1 MNDRWAFLRVRTLSL
16 LLVASA
22 SLSCSITPKEQA
34 LEDIRDTTIIPN
46 LGSYDEQVQK
56 EAVAR
61 MLSILDNAPEVGK
74 TLLVASLADPVQD
87 ERTKVVCA
95 WLLSTVGD
103 RRALPTLMDLLG
115 KGSSSSE
122 SLVREA
128 VVSYG
133 ASVVSA
139 VARVLEDGNDL
150 ARIAAAEALIEL
162 DVSEGIDALAAR
174 YSREPQSRVRFLIL
188 CGLAA
193 DPRRSVIN
201 PLERALEDSA
211 PMNRDLVWD
220 ALVRRLTIPTT
231 IDFNPEGTDAIREQQ
246 LKVYRE
252 WRALPRR

>member
-1 MNDRWAFLRVRTLSL
+1 MNERWAFLRVHVLL
-16 LLVASA
+16 FLLVVAVATGCSA
-22 SLSCSITPKEQA
+22 TPKEQA

-46 LGSYDEQVQK
+46 LGSYDDQVQK

-74 TLLVASLADPVQD
+74 NLLVASLTDPVQD

-115 KGSSSSE
+115 KGASSSE
-122 SLVREA
+122 GLVREA

-133 ASVVSA
+133 SSVVPA

-193 DPRRSVIN
+193 DSRPSVID
-201 PLERALEDSA
+201 PLDRALEDSD

-220 ALVRRLTIPTT
+220 ALVRRLSIPATIEFSPAA
-231 IDFNPEGTDAIREQQ
+231 TDAIREQQ
-246 LKVYRE
+246 LKIYRE
-252 WRALPRR
+252 WRALTGK